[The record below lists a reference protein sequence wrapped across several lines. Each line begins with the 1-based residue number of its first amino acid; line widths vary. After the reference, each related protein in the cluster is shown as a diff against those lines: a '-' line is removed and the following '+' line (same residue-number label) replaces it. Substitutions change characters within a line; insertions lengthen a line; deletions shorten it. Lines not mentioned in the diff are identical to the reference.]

1 MTGSLTMSHPI
12 VKNPKRRSPICK
24 IMLALGLSL
33 GGSFYVSSSYAQWIV
48 EDPTSIA
55 KAIEEYAKEAERWAE
70 TQRHYIDQM
79 QHYAD
84 QVRFWEQQLIKLQR
98 LQFDLIKMQV
108 NFQKRPLDYG
118 VENTCPG
125 SGGGIG
131 EMVDGV
137 LHQFIPS
144 LSEDIPTQQR
154 KLCQQIVV
162 AQNYK
167 YNATVELLDRITQ
180 YQQQVQEIET
190 QRMSVGTS
198 QGDLAANDNEAL
210 RFIGRTNTDLNYW
223 RVDMAAYDQYI
234 EDLKSQQAMLAKRA
248 MKGSPN
254 GWSQVVDAITLKA
267 AFSL

>member
-1 MTGSLTMSHPI
+1 MKIKTLI
-12 VKNPKRRSPICK
+12 RRSFFRRTL
-24 IMLALGLSL
+24 LAVGLSL
-33 GGSFYVSSSYAQWIV
+33 GGGFFIGSSQAVVTIV
-48 EDPTSIA
+48 EDPIAIA
-55 KAIEEYAKEAERWAE
+55 KAIEEYAKEAARWAE
-70 TQRHYIDQM
+70 THQHYIDQVQHYADQM
-79 QHYAD
+79 QHYAA

-98 LQFDLIKMQV
+98 LQFDLIKLQV

-118 VENTCPG
+118 VDNTCPG
-125 SGGGIG
+125 SEGGIG
-131 EMVDGV
+131 EIVDGV
-137 LHQFIPS
+137 LHQFVPS

-162 AQNYK
+162 TQNYK
-167 YNATVELLDRITQ
+167 YNATVELLDRLTQ

-198 QGDLAANDNEAL
+198 QGALAANDNEAL
-210 RFIGRTNTDLNYW
+210 RFIGRTNTVLNYW

-248 MKGSPN
+248 MKGSQS
-254 GWSQVVDAITLKA
+254 GWSQVVDAIALKA